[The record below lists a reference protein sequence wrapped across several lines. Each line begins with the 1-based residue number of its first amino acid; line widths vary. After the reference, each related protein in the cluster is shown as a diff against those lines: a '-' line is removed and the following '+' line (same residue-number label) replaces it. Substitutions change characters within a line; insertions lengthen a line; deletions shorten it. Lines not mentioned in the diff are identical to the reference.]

1 MYGLRRTTFGRPGNV
16 TEVLQFVQNFVI
28 DNGAGLCYTL
38 IRKRKGRASKMNKYV
53 VVEVNFNGDKRVLNG
68 EYTYAEACEV
78 QEAMEWLHDE
88 NSYMIYSNDEWVYE
102 VENGRA

>member
-1 MYGLRRTTFGRPGNV
+1 M
-16 TEVLQFVQNFVI
+16 
-28 DNGAGLCYTL
+28 
-38 IRKRKGRASKMNKYV
+38 
-53 VVEVNFNGDKRVLNG
+53 LNG